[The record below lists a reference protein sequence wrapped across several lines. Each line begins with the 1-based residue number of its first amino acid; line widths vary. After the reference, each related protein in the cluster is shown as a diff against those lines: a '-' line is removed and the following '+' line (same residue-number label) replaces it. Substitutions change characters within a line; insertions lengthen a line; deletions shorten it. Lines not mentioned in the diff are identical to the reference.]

1 MNDFALLLSLTH
13 TQNIDNIL
21 TPTVQ
26 CNDKKSK
33 LFSDGLQHSICFS
46 CFSMKRLGLIILT
59 SYLYLKNNGY
69 NKFKDICL
77 QIIKHI
83 ALFYA
88 SLCNF

>member
-46 CFSMKRLGLIILT
+46 CFSRKRLGLIMLSLLEKTNFLFI
-59 SYLYLKNNGY
+59 
-69 NKFKDICL
+69 FKEQWL
-77 QIIKHI
+77 
-83 ALFYA
+83 
-88 SLCNF
+88 